1 MVVIKETD
9 SNKVSEKLEP
19 SHTARGDCKSHLG
32 EPVWWFLKNLNI
44 NPAIPLSRYIVE
56 ATEMDIY
63 IKTCICLLTAALSI
77 TVRYENHLS
86 IYQPMDKLSVV
97 YPHNGVSFKYQRNQV
112 LIKGFVA

>member
-1 MVVIKETD
+1 
-9 SNKVSEKLEP
+9 
-19 SHTARGDCKSHLG
+19 
-32 EPVWWFLKNLNI
+32 
-44 NPAIPLSRYIVE
+44 
-56 ATEMDIY
+56 MDIY

-97 YPHNGVSFKYQRNQV
+97 YPYNHSNTKRNQV